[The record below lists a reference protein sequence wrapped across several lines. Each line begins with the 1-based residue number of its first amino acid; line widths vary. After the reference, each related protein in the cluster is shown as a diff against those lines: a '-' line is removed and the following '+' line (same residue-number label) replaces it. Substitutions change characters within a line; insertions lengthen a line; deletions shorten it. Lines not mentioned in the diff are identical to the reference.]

1 MEELRPSQRILMGP
15 GPTDVDPA
23 VLRALSAPV
32 LGHTDPEFF
41 AVLEDIADGLRYAFQ
56 TRNPLTLTLTASGT
70 GAMEACLANVLE
82 PGDRLVVGVA
92 GFFAERL
99 AVIGERLGAEVIRV
113 KAPWGTAID
122 ADQVRRAL
130 AEAPTS
136 VLALVHGETS
146 TGVRQPLDGFGAL
159 AREHDALLLV
169 DSVPTLTGVPLDVDD
184 LQIDMCYSGS
194 QKCISAPPGL
204 APLTF
209 NERARAAM
217 IARQHPIGFYFDLQ
231 LIERYWAGD
240 HVYHHTPAINLYYA
254 LREALRLIET
264 ETLAARIVRHTRA
277 HQLLLEGL
285 EDLGLLPFVAPEI
298 RATTVTTVRVPD
310 GVDDLWVRRHLLA
323 HYGLEI
329 AGGLGELK
337 GRVWRIG
344 LMGYS
349 CQERNV
355 VLLLGGLR
363 RALAEQGYQRA
374 SRPFAGTTLQPA
386 GVGGG
391 I

>member
-15 GPTDVDPA
+15 GPTDVDPV
-23 VLRALSAPV
+23 VLRAMSAPV
-32 LGHTDPEFF
+32 LGHTDPAFF
-41 AVLEDIADGLRYAFQ
+41 SVLDDIAQGLRYAFQ

-99 AVIGERLGAEVIRV
+99 ALIGERLGAEVVRV
-113 KAPWGTAID
+113 QAPWGTAID
-122 ADQVRRAL
+122 PDQVRRVL
-130 AEAPTS
+130 EVAPTK

-146 TGVRQPLDGFGAL
+146 TGVRQPLEGFGAL
-159 AREHDALLLV
+159 ARAHDALLLV
-169 DSVPTLTGVPLDVDD
+169 DTVPTLTGMPLDVDD
-184 LQIDMCYSGS
+184 LQIDICYSGS

-209 NERARAAM
+209 NDRARAAM
-217 IARQHPIGFYFDLQ
+217 IARKHPISFYFDLQ
-231 LIERYWAGD
+231 LLERYWSGD

-254 LREALRLIET
+254 LHEALRLIEA
-264 ETLAARIVRHTRA
+264 ETLAARIDRHTRT
-277 HQLLLEGL
+277 HRLLLEGL
-285 EDLGLLPFVAPEI
+285 EDLGLQPFVAPEI

-310 GVDDLWVRRHLLA
+310 GIDDLQVRRYLLA

-329 AGGLGELK
+329 AGGLGELQ
-337 GRVWRIG
+337 GCIWRIG

-355 VLLLGGLR
+355 ILLLGGLR
-363 RALAEQGYQRA
+363 RALADQGYQPA
-374 SRPFAGTTLQPA
+374 SRPFAGSTLQPA

-391 I
+391 D

>member
-23 VLRALSAPV
+23 VLRVMAAPV
-32 LGHTDPEFF
+32 LGHTDPAFF
-41 AVLEDIADGLRYAFQ
+41 AVLDDIAGGLRYAFQ

-70 GAMEACLANVLE
+70 GAMEACLANVLT

-99 AVIGERLGAEVIRV
+99 ALIGKRLGAEVVRV
-113 KAPWGTAID
+113 QAPWGTAID
-122 ADQVRRAL
+122 PDQLRRAL
-130 AEAPTS
+130 EAAPTR
-136 VLALVHGETS
+136 VLAMVHGETS
-146 TGVRQPLDGFGAL
+146 TGVRQPLEGLGAL
-159 AREHDALLLV
+159 AREHDARLLV
-169 DSVPTLTGVPLDVDD
+169 DSVPTLTGMPLPVDD
-184 LQIDMCYSGS
+184 LQIDICYSGS

-209 NERARAAM
+209 NDRARAAM
-217 IARQHPIGFYFDLQ
+217 IARTHPISFYFDLQ
-231 LIERYWAGD
+231 LLERYWSGD

-254 LREALRLIET
+254 LREALRLIEA
-264 ETLAARIVRHTRA
+264 ETLPARIERHTRA
-277 HQLLLEGL
+277 HRLLLEGL
-285 EDLGLLPFVAPEI
+285 DDLGLQPFVAPEI

-310 GVDDLWVRRHLLA
+310 GIDDLQVRRYLLT

-329 AGGLGELK
+329 VGGLGELK
-337 GRVWRIG
+337 GRIWRVG

-363 RALAEQGYQRA
+363 RALAEQGYHAA

-386 GVGGG
+386 GAGTGD
-391 I
+391 